1 MCNSFVS
8 VCLFWKVTDD
18 SQSFRSS
25 WSQVFF
31 QVFNFSGIERGIF
44 SRNVFSR
51 RNAEIRDKVVKDEN
65 FKPEV

>member
-1 MCNSFVS
+1 MIHNPFVLAGHSF
-8 VCLFWKVTDD
+8 
-18 SQSFRSS
+18 
-25 WSQVFF
+25 FF